1 LSHPF
6 FLDRDA
12 LLVAMAVAPGVYAR
26 NRYFSLH
33 THPEVRYAKARAAIL
48 RGLVRQLAGKHGGVT
63 GLVIE
68 RGPGRARVR
77 YRVESLRLE
86 RQAELSDVEAACF
99 FYLAGRAGSSELR
112 PSPEDRA
119 LLHAALRKLGGH
131 PQTPGPD
138 GFSGP
143 EGMGELLDEG

>member
-26 NRYFSLH
+26 NRHFALH
-33 THPEVRYAKARAAIL
+33 KHPEVRHAKERAAVL
-48 RGLVRQLAGKHGGVT
+48 RGLVRQLAGKHGGIS

-68 RGPGRARVR
+68 RAPGRARVR
-77 YRVESLRLE
+77 YRVESLRFE
-86 RQAELSDVEAACF
+86 RQADLSEVEAACF

-112 PSPEDRA
+112 ASPEDRA
-119 LLHAALRKLGGH
+119 LLQAALRRLTGGVGLGAVDAGR
-131 PQTPGPD
+131 T
-138 GFSGP
+138 